1 MSVVTCIC
9 DDDDKLADSWVIS
22 SAASV
27 STTCGSD
34 SRRPGVAVRLV
45 SVSAESVLLLFEL
58 SLLAISAIYIIMIKK
73 ILIHEF

>member
-27 STTCGSD
+27 STTCEVIQKAWCSCTAGFSLC
-34 SRRPGVAVRLV
+34 RECVATSWTFFV
-45 SVSAESVLLLFEL
+45 SY
-58 SLLAISAIYIIMIKK
+58 SAIYIIMIRK